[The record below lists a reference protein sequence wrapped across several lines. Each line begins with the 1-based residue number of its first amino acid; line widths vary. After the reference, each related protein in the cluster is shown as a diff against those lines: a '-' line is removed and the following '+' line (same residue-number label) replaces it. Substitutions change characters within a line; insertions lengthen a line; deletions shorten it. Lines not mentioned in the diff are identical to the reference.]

1 MQTEQLEGLRKI
13 SVELIEE
20 NETAK
25 IQQIEINH
33 EEEEKAFQPIY
44 STYNLPSQ
52 ISNQKNSSNI
62 NHEKSWLPE
71 NQNNGDKIQNS
82 WLPRNQNMKNKNL
95 TSPKK
100 KGKFFAVKNQGN
112 FKSPQKQVL
121 NPDEIQSMFKNKLP
135 SKKRRPEQY
144 RKDEN
149 PRLPKKRRLLARKNA
164 QNHKIPYQ
172 YKKSLQEQ
180 ENGRILE

>member
-1 MQTEQLEGLRKI
+1 M
-13 SVELIEE
+13 
-20 NETAK
+20 
-25 IQQIEINH
+25 
-33 EEEEKAFQPIY
+33 
-44 STYNLPSQ
+44 
-52 ISNQKNSSNI
+52 
-62 NHEKSWLPE
+62 PE

-164 QNHKIPYQ
+164 QNHKIPYPIQ
-172 YKKSLQEQ
+172 KKPARARKRKNLGMKQKLMTLNHKFFNEILDKTTSEQ
-180 ENGRILE
+180 PDLAGNIRKLLKIPDILPKPNDHEQLKKFSDFSCIEISIPQPG